1 MAAKRITKVCCI
13 AYCAILF
20 IGLSTEIGSA
30 QGTAEPIYRA
40 LNPAGSMPQVNLV
53 PLAPRLSSVEGK
65 TIYVI
70 TLASPR
76 DAAAD
81 SLASKVADALAKR
94 NANVVRKKK
103 ETTYSSDDKPL
114 WDEVQKNANAFVY
127 FATAQSSTTT
137 FSVLW
142 AAGLEKRGVPGV
154 TVIFDFFSKSAWE
167 KREML
172 GTMLR
177 IVTAPLAF
185 ATATEK
191 QITDIVEETIN
202 ALTRSLEERETKTG
216 PYLPPRPP
224 RIAIQGTEDQIQKHF
239 YDSGWTD
246 GLPIIVPTEEKV
258 AWMLKGTSHKP
269 DEIVTRTMWPGP
281 LEVTV
286 EKVAIVG
293 VMAGCKPEYMPVLLA
308 AAEAFGSGN
317 NAATVV
323 STNSFSYM
331 QVVNGPIAKQIGMNA
346 GIYALG
352 PGNQANATIGRA
364 LRLFVHSLGGGR
376 VGENIMGAQ
385 GNASAYAFCFAENE
399 ERSPWEPFHVNQG
412 YKGEESTITIFNGGW
427 SHVGNYIFEGMEG
440 IEKLS
445 QAIAQFEWTPGV
457 VILMS
462 PPKAKLFSSKGLS
475 KQDMEQR
482 IWEGATLQMKRFKD
496 STYWR
501 SFIAPDLK
509 GKLSYGWPK
518 EYLDKPDDAIV
529 QVYPRKEV
537 RIIVV
542 GGEVAD
548 MMQAWRMSGPTTV
561 SIDKW
566 R

>member
-1 MAAKRITKVCCI
+1 MVKTILKICCLFCCVVPLIGVSSEVAA
-13 AYCAILF
+13 
-20 IGLSTEIGSA
+20 
-30 QGTAEPIYRA
+30 QQPAEPIYKA
-40 LNPAGSMPQVNLV
+40 LNPAGYLPQVDLV

-65 TIYVI
+65 TIYLI

-76 DAAAD
+76 DAAVD
-81 SLASKVADALAKR
+81 SLASKVADALTKANAK
-94 NANVVRKKK
+94 VVRKKK

-114 WDEVQKNANAFVY
+114 WDEVQGNANAFIY

-142 AAGLEKRGVPGV
+142 AAGLEKRRVPGV
-154 TVIFDFFSKSAWE
+154 AVIFDFFLNSAQE

-172 GTMLR
+172 GTMVR
-177 IVTAPLAF
+177 IVTVPLVY
-185 ATATEK
+185 ATVTEK
-191 QITDIVEETIN
+191 QVSDIIDRTTS
-202 ALTRSLEERETKTG
+202 ALTTPLTEKEMKTG

-224 RIAIQGTEDQIQKHF
+224 RVAIEGTEAQVQKHL

-246 GLPIIVPTEEKV
+246 GLPIIIPTEERV
-258 AWMLKGTSHKP
+258 TRMLRGTSHKP
-269 DEIVTRTMWPGP
+269 DEIVTKTMWPGS

-308 AAEAFGSGN
+308 SAEAFGSGN

-331 QVVNGPIAKQIGMNA
+331 QVVNGPIGKQIGMNA
-346 GIYALG
+346 GVYALG

-376 VGENIMGAQ
+376 VGENIMGTQ
-385 GNASAYAFCFAENE
+385 GNASAYAFCFPENE
-399 ERSPWEPFHVNQG
+399 ENSPWEPFHVNQG
-412 YKGEESTITIFNGGW
+412 YKREESTITIFNGGW

-445 QAIAQFEWTPGV
+445 QAIAQFEWTPGA

-462 PPKAKLFSSKGLS
+462 PPKAKLFFSKGLS
-475 KQDMEQR
+475 KQDMEKR
-482 IWEGATLQMKRFKD
+482 IWEGATLSMKRFRD

-501 SFIAPDLK
+501 SFIGPDLK

-518 EYLDKPDDAIV
+518 EYLDKPDDAVI
-529 QVYPRKEV
+529 QVYPRREV

-548 MMQAWRMSGPTTV
+548 MMQAWRMSGPTTA

-566 R
+566 K

>member
-1 MAAKRITKVCCI
+1 MRLRKLIKALCI
-13 AYCAILF
+13 ICALV
-20 IGLSTEIGSA
+20 LLPVPSLELLA
-30 QGTAEPIYRA
+30 QPTGEPMMKA
-40 LNPAGSMPQVNLV
+40 LHPAGYLPQVDLV
-53 PLAPRLSSVEGK
+53 PLAPRLPSVEGK
-65 TIYVI
+65 TIYLI

-76 DAAAD
+76 DPAIA
-81 SLASKVADALAKR
+81 SLASKVAEALTKR
-94 NANVVRKKK
+94 NAKVVQKKK

-114 WDEVQKNANAFVY
+114 WDEVQKNASAFVY

-137 FSVLW
+137 FSVTW

-154 TVIFDFFSKSAWE
+154 TVIFDFFLNSAHE
-167 KREML
+167 KRERL
-172 GTMLR
+172 GTMVR

-185 ATATEK
+185 DKVTDA
-191 QITDIVEETIN
+191 QISDIIDRTISG
-202 ALTRSLEERETKTG
+202 LTTPLADKEMKAG

-224 RIAIQGTEDQIQKHF
+224 RVAVEGTADQIQRHF

-246 GLPIIVPTEEKV
+246 GLPIVIPTEEKV
-258 AWMLKGTSHKP
+258 ARMLKGTSHKP
-269 DEIVTRTMWPGP
+269 DEIVTKSMWPGP
-281 LEVTV
+281 LEATV

-293 VMAGCKPEYMPVLLA
+293 VMAGCNPEYMPVLLA

-331 QVVNGPIAKQIGMNA
+331 QIVNGPIAKQIGMNA

-352 PGNQANATIGRA
+352 PGNHANATIGRA

-385 GNASAYAFCFAENE
+385 GNASAYTFCFPENE
-399 ERSPWEPFHVNQG
+399 EKSPWEPFHVNQG
-412 YKGEESTITIFNGGW
+412 YKREESTITIFNGGW

-482 IWEGATLQMKRFKD
+482 IWEGATLTMKRFKD

-501 SFIAPDLK
+501 SFIGPDLK

-518 EYLDKPDDAIV
+518 EYLDKPDDAII

-537 RIIVV
+537 KILVV
-542 GGEVAD
+542 GGDVAD